1 MKNSQGKIKIGVLGS
16 TRGTDLKAIM
26 EAAAAQRLSA
36 SVRVVISNISSAYIL
51 TRAAAYNI
59 PAVFISHL
67 SKRRLEFDREISKVL
82 TEYNVELILLIG
94 FMRILS
100 GEFCRNWHGKILNV
114 HPSLLPKYAGG
125 MDSNV
130 HAEVLKN
137 GDTETG
143 CTIHLVTEEVD
154 GGPIIVQKKCKVLA
168 SDTALDLKTRVQA
181 LEGEAFIE
189 AIEKLSL

>member
-100 GEFCRNWHGKILNV
+100 GEFCRNWQGKILNV
-114 HPSLLPKYAGG
+114 HPSLLPKYA
-125 MDSNV
+125 
-130 HAEVLKN
+130 
-137 GDTETG
+137 
-143 CTIHLVTEEVD
+143 
-154 GGPIIVQKKCKVLA
+154 
-168 SDTALDLKTRVQA
+168 
-181 LEGEAFIE
+181 
-189 AIEKLSL
+189 